1 MLKNYFVVAV
11 RNILKH
17 KFFAAINIIGLVIG
31 MACCLLIFVYV
42 KDELSYDRFHKD
54 YENLYRVGLQGKIA
68 GQEIFTTNSS
78 LPLAATMQS
87 DIPGVEQVLRL
98 RPATGASGIAF
109 RYEEI
114 VIPELNIFYADSNF
128 FNFFSFELISGDATT
143 ALKEPNSI
151 VITDVLAKKYFG
163 EEDPLGK
170 IITIGNDKWPCKVT
184 GVTKEAPTNSHIHF
198 NGIIS
203 FVTVEKDYFNGWT
216 GNSWQTYIRK
226 DANTRVEDINRKLEE
241 IVNIHVGKELEEGLG
256 ISFEEFKKQGGIYSY
271 TVYPLAD
278 SHLNSIFRDDIEPA
292 SDMQYVYI
300 FSGVGVFILLIAC
313 INFMNLS
320 TARSAGRAKEVGL
333 RKTLGSQRSQM
344 IWQFLAE
351 SFLYSVVSIVIAIGV
366 SYLVLP
372 QFNVLVGK
380 ELTLKALMEPTF
392 MVAAV
397 VLVFIVGLMAGSYP
411 AFYLTSFSAVEVLKG
426 KIRAGMKSKGVRSTL
441 VVVQFFVSTFL
452 IIATIIVFKQLSF
465 MQDKNLGLDQHGIIN
480 IQNTRRLG
488 SNREAFK
495 NSVESIPGVEGS
507 SLTNNSFPGV
517 NNTTIFRVKGRD
529 VDYLAGKY
537 LGDWDHANILKMKVK
552 EGRFFSR
559 DFPSDSSAAVINE
572 AAVKEFGFTNPI
584 NEELLDYNGEKPE
597 AIKIVGVV
605 EDFNFEDLKTKVRP
619 MVIRLSDLNGSG
631 DYRNLLVRYEGNP
644 QEVVASIEKH
654 WKQSDSGEPFE
665 YTFLDQDYDALFRSE
680 MRLRNSFTVL
690 AGLTVLIACLGLFAL
705 AAFTTEQRTKEVGIR
720 KAMGATKLS
729 LIVLLSREF
738 TMLVLI
744 SIIPALAFGYYFSDL
759 WLNDF
764 AYRITI
770 GPMIF
775 IGSALVAIVIAWLT
789 VSFQALKAASSNP
802 VDSLRYE

>member
-1 MLKNYFVVAV
+1 MLKNYITVAI

-31 MACCLLIFVYV
+31 MACCLLIFVFV

-78 LPLAATMQS
+78 MPLAATMQS
-87 DIPGVEQVLRL
+87 DIPGVEEVLRL

-163 EEDPLGK
+163 EVDPIGK

-184 GVTKEAPTNSHIHF
+184 GVSKEAPTNSHIHF

-203 FVTVEKDYFNGWT
+203 FVTIERDFFSGWT

-226 DANTRVEDINRKLEE
+226 NANTKVEDINAKLEE
-241 IVNIHVGKELEEGLG
+241 IVTIHVGKEVEEGLG
-256 ISFEEFKKQGGIYSY
+256 ISFADFKKQGGIYSY
-271 TVYPLAD
+271 TVYPIAD
-278 SHLNSIFRDDIEPA
+278 SHLYSIYGDDIEPA
-292 SDMQYVYI
+292 SDIQYVYI
-300 FSGVGVFILLIAC
+300 FSGIGVFILLIAC

-344 IWQFLAE
+344 IGQFLAE
-351 SFLYSVVSIVIAIGV
+351 SFLYSLVSIVIAVGL

-380 ELTLKALMEPTF
+380 QLTLAVLTQPTF
-392 MVAAV
+392 MVAAL
-397 VLVFIVGLMAGSYP
+397 VLVLIVGLLAGSYP

-426 KIRAGMKSKGVRSTL
+426 KVRAGMKSKGVRSTL
-441 VVVQFFVSTFL
+441 VVIQFFVSTFL
-452 IIATIIVFKQLSF
+452 IIATIVVFKQLSF

-488 SNREAFK
+488 SNRDAFK
-495 NSVESIPGVEGS
+495 NTVESIPGVVGS
-507 SLTNNSFPGV
+507 SQTNNSFPGV

-529 VDYLAGKY
+529 VDYLSGKY
-537 LGDWDHANILKMKVK
+537 LGDWDHADILKMKVK
-552 EGRFFSR
+552 QGRFFSQE
-559 DFPSDSSAAVINE
+559 FPSDSTAAVINE
-572 AAVKEFGFTNPI
+572 AAVKEFGFENPI

-597 AIKIVGVV
+597 AIKIIGVV
-605 EDFNFEDLKTKVRP
+605 EDFNFEDLKSKVRP
-619 MVIRLSDLNGSG
+619 MVIRLTDQNGSG

-644 QEVVASIEKH
+644 QDVVASIEKH
-654 WKQSDSGEPFE
+654 WKESASGEPFE
-665 YTFLDQDYDALFRSE
+665 YTFLDQDFDALFRSE

-690 AGLTVLIACLGLFAL
+690 AGLTILIACMGLFAL

-720 KAMGATKLS
+720 KAMGASKLS
-729 LIVLLSREF
+729 LIVLLSKEF
-738 TMLVLI
+738 TTLVFI
-744 SIIPALAFGYYFSDL
+744 SIIPALALGYYFSDI

-764 AYRITI
+764 AYRINI

-789 VSFQALKAASSNP
+789 VSYQALKAAASNP